1 MMGSSPHAMLPLP
14 YGLQGPY
21 LSTGGVKTY
30 VPSGKSH
37 HGDVS
42 QKKEWGP
49 PYECAPYESP
59 QPCQTRGRE

>member
-1 MMGSSPHAMLPLP
+1 MLPLP

-59 QPCQTRGRE
+59 PALSDKRQRVTVTDE